1 VSDFD
6 DASLVL
12 IPSGYK
18 NGKVYSVKPT
28 DGTGDLTFTRA
39 SSATRVQSDGLI
51 EKVRTNLALYS
62 EDQTNWTVQNQTN
75 VTANA
80 AANPLNGAVTA
91 DKVIPTVVTDDHYRG
106 LTMATMVGEITAS
119 IYVKADGY
127 SFFDFGIFS
136 NTASNYPVRAIFN
149 LSTQAITY
157 VNGSVASITS
167 VGSGWYRVSITG
179 SVASSSSIGLYHRV
193 KASTTTGTYSGDNTS
208 GMLLWGCQLESG
220 VMTDYIGPTTTAAVS
235 VGPVSGLP
243 RLDYLGST
251 CPRLL
256 LEPQR
261 TNLAQYSE
269 QFDNAY
275 WTKSGATITAN
286 ATTSPDGYVNAD
298 KLVENSSL
306 SSHYVS
312 VSNLFTVDGSL
323 RAWSLFVKEG
333 ERRYIFI
340 TNVNTIN
347 SDINCV
353 VLDTRLGVFT
363 NTNDPTLIVTRKVQA
378 LENGWYR
385 IDFTSA
391 VNNGAYDNFFIG
403 ISSTSNMSGVS
414 YLGDGTSGLYI
425 WGAQLEVGAYATSY
439 IPTLSASVT
448 RVADAASKTGIS
460 SLIGQTEGTFYAE
473 WEVTQA
479 DGGVYEISLS
489 DGSASNAVRLRQN
502 SSNTMQLVVASSGAV
517 VASISSGTT
526 IVVGQRYKLAAA
538 YKLNDFVFYLNG
550 TQVGTDSLGAVPITL
565 TSIATSRGDGSSPFY
580 GELNQSLVFKTRLT
594 NAQLAELTAL

>member
-1 VSDFD
+1 MSDFD

-193 KASTTTGTYSGDNTS
+193 KASATTGTYSGDNTS

-251 CPRLL
+251 CGRLL

-261 TNLAQYSE
+261 SNLVTYSE
-269 QFDNAY
+269 QIDNAA
-275 WTKSGATITAN
+275 WSKTNCTITAN
-286 ATTSPDGYVNAD
+286 AVTSPDGYQNAD
-298 KLVENSSL
+298 N
-306 SSHYVS
+306 
-312 VSNLFTVDGSL
+312 
-323 RAWSLFVKEG
+323 
-333 ERRYIFI
+333 
-340 TNVNTIN
+340 
-347 SDINCV
+347 
-353 VLDTRLGVFT
+353 
-363 NTNDPTLIVTRKVQA
+363 IVTTSAASDVGCLAATVAADTTAYTQSGFFKWVSGHEQMLFRVA
-378 LENGWYR
+378 LAGGTGIAKFLVFNVRTGVAVSSDTTYKIENYGNGWYR
-385 IDFTSA
+385 VSISIT
-391 VNNGAYDNFFIG
+391 NNGTNTSLIFQNYPNNNTTQSQT
-403 ISSTSNMSGVS
+403 ISAW
-414 YLGDGTSGLYI
+414 GLQME
-425 WGAQLEVGAYATSY
+425 AGAYATSY
-439 IPTLSASVT
+439 IPTLGASVT
-448 RVADAASKTGIS
+448 RVADDTSKTGIS
-460 SLIGQTEGTFYAE
+460 SLIGQTNGTFFVD
-473 WEVTQA
+473 VTF
-479 DGGVYEISLS
+479 GNSRNSWFFSLVS
-489 DGSASNAVRLRQN
+489 NSWLNDSFYLEAFGASNYIAVSTVKNSASAG
-502 SSNTMQLVVASSGAV
+502 GAL
-517 VASISSGTT
+517 TT
-526 IVVGQRYKLAAA
+526 FVAAA
-538 YKLNDFVFYLNG
+538 GVRAKIAVQYTSTTLNLFINGVKYTGTRTAIPACTGLYLNQIG
-550 TQVGTDSLGAVPITL
+550 TFGASDSQYNSNRFNQVLTFTSALTD
-565 TSIATSRGDGSSPFY
+565 
-580 GELNQSLVFKTRLT
+580 
-594 NAQLAELTAL
+594 AQCIELTTL

>member
-193 KASTTTGTYSGDNTS
+193 KASATTGTYSGDNTS

-243 RLDYLGST
+243 RLDYYDST
-251 CPRLL
+251 CPKLL

-261 TNLAQYSE
+261 TNLASYSE
-269 QFDNAY
+269 QFNNAA
-275 WTKSGATITAN
+275 WSTQEINVTAN
-286 ATTSPDGYVNAD
+286 AAIAPDGTQSADNIVPTAISGTHQIFSAALVSSSQCAMSVFAKANGYTTFHMLDRASGSNGAVFNLANGTVTNA
-298 KLVENSSL
+298 
-306 SSHYVS
+306 
-312 VSNLFTVDGSL
+312 GSGTG
-323 RAWSLFVKEG
+323 A
-333 ERRYIFI
+333 I
-340 TNVNTIN
+340 TAM
-347 SDINCV
+347 
-353 VLDTRLGVFT
+353 G
-363 NTNDPTLIVTRKVQA
+363 
-378 LENGWYR
+378 NGWYR
-385 IDFTSA
+385 CTAVASTTGVRFYVPTSA
-391 VNNGAYDNFFIG
+391 SNF
-403 ISSTSNMSGVS
+403 T
-414 YLGDGTSGLYI
+414 GDGTSGVLL
-425 WGAQLEVGAYATSY
+425 WGCQVEAGAYATSY
-439 IPTLSASVT
+439 IPTLDASVT
-448 RVADAASKTGIS
+448 RVADSYTRNNIYTNGLISASGGTWFLELADNVVLARDASGSEFYIGESAASS
-460 SLIGQTEGTFYAE
+460 VQ
-473 WEVTQA
+473 
-479 DGGVYEISLS
+479 GGARSIALRNVGGAGSRLTIQYWN
-489 DGSASNAVRLRQN
+489 GSALSNLFTPT
-502 SSNTMQLVVASSGAV
+502 SNTPKIA
-517 VASISSGTT
+517 IKFNGTT
-526 IVVGQRYKLAAA
+526 ADIFQNGVKVVTGASAALTLASVQHFNALA
-538 YKLNDFVFYLNG
+538 GVSRRLSQTLLFPTLL
-550 TQVGTDSLGAVPITL
+550 TD
-565 TSIATSRGDGSSPFY
+565 
-580 GELNQSLVFKTRLT
+580 
-594 NAQLAELTAL
+594 AQCIELTTI